1 MSKITQYLNEHV
13 LGEVTNNEAVCD
25 RFSRDGSVLSIKPEL
40 IVHPRVT
47 NDIRKVARFSW
58 QLAEKGHV
66 LPLTARG
73 GGSDKTGASI
83 GKGIIINTLAH
94 LNNIIFINP
103 KSKDQFVHVQPGVTF
118 ATLNETIKSHGMIV
132 PTYPTS
138 AAVSTIGSAVANN
151 YSGPLS
157 GRHGQTGDWVKRLE
171 VVLANGDLIETT
183 RINRHELSK
192 KKGLQTFEGDLYRK
206 IDGIIE
212 DSQPVIADKISKF
225 GQDITGYPGIAK
237 VKNRDGSFDLTPLFV
252 GSQGTLG
259 IISEIVLRTDFYNV
273 DESIIVAAFG
283 DAAVARNA
291 ANIISAIQPAE
302 LTYIDAELF
311 NIART
316 HGKKFTFFGVD
327 ESKNIGAV
335 LYISFNDFSNGP
347 RHRKVKKTL
356 KKLAKLGGSTILTNV
371 DHANEELYAI
381 REVSSVILQPES
393 KEESMPSLIDGSS
406 IPTERREELITAL
419 NELADKH
426 HISLP
431 VSIDWLNG
439 VVRTRPLLQLHQVG
453 DKQKVFK
460 LIADYLEL
468 VAKLGGSMSVESGEG
483 RLKATAAY
491 AQLDE
496 SVLDVYTQIRLAF
509 DPFGT
514 LNPGVKQKTDLKTA
528 VSTLNHDY
536 SGADFA
542 QYSPQA

>member
-13 LGEVTNNEAVCD
+13 LGEVTNNEAVRD

-118 ATLNETIKSHGMIV
+118 STLNETIKSHGMIV

-138 AAVSTIGSAVANN
+138 STYSTVGGAVANN

-157 GRHGQTGDWVKRLE
+157 GHYGQTGDWVKRLE
-171 VVLANGDLIETT
+171 VVLANGDLIETS
-183 RINRHELSK
+183 RISRHELSK
-192 KKGLQTFEGDLYRK
+192 KKGLQTFEGELYRK

-212 DSQPVIADKISKF
+212 DSQPVIAEKISKY
-225 GQDITGYPGIAK
+225 GQDVTGYPGIAK
-237 VKNRDGSFDLTPLFV
+237 VKQRDGSFDLTPLII

-273 DESIIVAAFG
+273 DESIIVAAFE
-283 DAAVARNA
+283 DAVNARNA
-291 ANIISAIQPAE
+291 ANLLVQYKPTILE
-302 LTYIDAELF
+302 YIDGEIF

-316 HGKKFTFFGVD
+316 HGKKFSFFGSD
-327 ESKNIGAV
+327 ESRTVGGV
-335 LYISFNDFSNGP
+335 LFISFNDFSSSA
-347 RHRKVKKTL
+347 RHRKVKKSL
-356 KKLAKLGGSTILTNV
+356 KKLVKLGGSTVLTDK
-371 DHANEELYAI
+371 DHSSEELYAI
-381 REVSSVILQPES
+381 HEVSSVIMQPES
-393 KEESMPSLIDGSS
+393 KEESMPSLIDGASV
-406 IPTERREELITAL
+406 PTERREEFITAL

-431 VSIDWLNG
+431 ISIQWLNG
-439 VVRTRPLLQLHQVG
+439 IIHTRPSLQLHQVS

-468 VAKLGGSMSVESGEG
+468 IAKFGGNMSAESGEG